1 MRAKKPAMALLSLT
15 AVLATSIAG
24 TVVPAQAAV
33 NQAAAV
39 WDCAGTQNLC
49 LSWGTFSQGSH
60 VSFSPGVNDPNLA
73 DNIFTASGT
82 GQGQSVTNNT
92 LSASNYN
99 LNYIVVLCT
108 GVNYSGVCRILAA
121 PGYWDFDPSFARNVE
136 SFYWG
141 R

>member
-1 MRAKKPAMALLSLT
+1 MRGKKLVKALLSLT
-15 AVLATSIAG
+15 AVLAAAVG
-24 TVVPAQAAV
+24 TAVPAQAAT
-33 NQAAAV
+33 NRAAAV
-39 WDCAGTQNLC
+39 WDCNGTQNLC

-60 VSFSPGVNDPNLA
+60 VSFAPGVNDPNLA
-73 DNIFTASGT
+73 DNVFTASGT
-82 GQGQSVTNNT
+82 GQGQSVANNT

-99 LNYIVVLCT
+99 LSHIVVLCT